1 MKVVYNSF
9 DGRYS
14 DSPRVLYET
23 YADAYP
29 GQHVW
34 LADPDH
40 LHGFP
45 AGTVTVPIDSPAAV
59 EALESADLVVSN
71 THLEME
77 WTKAPGTT
85 YLQTWHG
92 TPLKRI
98 HNDVL
103 WAPEGRLAWLDRDV
117 ARWDH
122 LVSPNLV
129 STPRLRAAFGYVGN
143 VLETGY
149 PRNDVLTSP
158 EAPQIRARVREA
170 LGIPDG
176 VTAVLYTPTWRDRDY
191 FELSAGGLHLAL
203 PLAEFSTA
211 LGPDFCLLP
220 RLHYKVTHL
229 RGDPDVSG
237 VVDVSYHPDVAEL
250 YLAADVLVT
259 DYSSTMFD
267 FAVTGKPMI
276 FYAYD
281 LDAYRDSLRGFYFDL
296 EPVAPGP
303 VVTTPGELLDALWTL
318 DEGHAAHRAAYRTFR
333 ETFSALEDG
342 HATDRL
348 RPVYEQAAR
357 RASGREPEP
366 VRRRRRRTGQDGLV
380 VPRSTRTS
388 ASKRPAI
395 TR

>member
-1 MKVVYNSF
+1 MLHEAYR
-9 DGRYS
+9 D
-14 DSPRVLYET
+14 E
-23 YADAYP
+23 YP
-29 GQHVW
+29 GEHVW

-40 LHGFP
+40 QHGFP
-45 AGTVTVPIDSPAAV
+45 AGTETVPIAGPEAV
-59 EALESADLVVSN
+59 AALEAADLVVAN

-77 WTKAPGTT
+77 WTKAPGAV

-98 HNDVL
+98 HHDVL

-122 LVSPNLV
+122 LVSPNPV
-129 STPRLRAAFGYVGN
+129 STPRLRGAFGYQGD

-158 EAPQIRARVREA
+158 GAAQTRARVRAE
-170 LGIPDG
+170 LGVPDG

-191 FELSAGGLHLAL
+191 FDLEPGGLHLAL
-203 PLAEFSTA
+203 PLEDFARD
-211 LGPDFCLLP
+211 LGPGFCLLP
-220 RLHYKVTHL
+220 RLHDKVTHL

-267 FAVTGKPMI
+267 FAVTGKPMV

-281 LDAYRDSLRGFYFDL
+281 LAAYRDTLRGFYFDL

-303 VVTTPGELLDALWTL
+303 VVSRPDELVDALRHL
-318 DEGHAAHRAAYRTFR
+318 DEGHATHRLRYRRFQR
-333 ETFSALEDG
+333 RFCPLDDG
-342 HATDRL
+342 RATARL
-348 RPVYEQAAR
+348 RPVYEEAAR
-357 RASGREPEP
+357 RAEAGRWPA
-366 VRRRRRRTGQDGLV
+366 RRMGGLD
-380 VPRSTRTS
+380 
-388 ASKRPAI
+388 PALGV
-395 TR
+395 TA

>member
-1 MKVVYNSF
+1 MLVVYNSF

-14 DSPRVLYET
+14 DSPRVLHET
-23 YADAYP
+23 YADQYP
-29 GQHVW
+29 GEHVW

-45 AGTVTVPIDSPAAV
+45 SGTSTVPISSRDAV
-59 EALESADLVVSN
+59 DALESADLVVAN

-77 WTKAPGTT
+77 WTKAPGAT

-103 WAPEGRLAWLDRDV
+103 WAPEGRLAELDRDV

-122 LVSPNLV
+122 LVSPNRA
-129 STPRLRAAFGYVGN
+129 STPRLRAAFGYSGS

-149 PRNDVLTSP
+149 PRNDVLTSAA
-158 EAPQIRARVREA
+158 APKIRARVRAA

-176 VTAVLYTPTWRDRDY
+176 VKAVLYTPTWRDRDY
-191 FELSAGGLHLAL
+191 FEPPAGGLEFAL
-203 PLAEFSTA
+203 PVAEFSRA
-211 LGPDFCLLP
+211 LGPGFCLLP

-229 RGDPDVSG
+229 RAGSDVPG
-237 VVDVSYHPDVAEL
+237 VVDVSYYPDVAEL

-267 FAVTGKPMI
+267 FALTGKPII

-281 LDAYRDSLRGFYFDL
+281 LAAYRDSLRGFYFDL
-296 EPVAPGP
+296 EPIAPGP
-303 VVTTPGELLDALWTL
+303 VVERPGQLLDALWDL
-318 DEGHAAHRAAYRTFR
+318 DEGHAAHRRRYRRFQQTFGPPQEGR
-333 ETFSALEDG
+333 
-342 HATDRL
+342 ATERL

-357 RASGREPEP
+357 RAARGTTHA
-366 VRRRRRRTGQDGLV
+366 RRRD
-380 VPRSTRTS
+380 
-388 ASKRPAI
+388 PA
-395 TR
+395 TLAPA

>member
-1 MKVVYNSF
+1 MKVVYNAF

-23 YADAYP
+23 YRDVYP
-29 GQHVW
+29 GEHVW
-34 LADPDH
+34 LTDPDH
-40 LHGFP
+40 QHGFP
-45 AGTVTVPIDSPAAV
+45 ADVATVPIDSAACV
-59 EALESADLVVSN
+59 EALESADLVVAN

-77 WTKAPGTT
+77 WAKGPRTT

-117 ARWDH
+117 ARWDY
-122 LVSPNLV
+122 LVSPNPV
-129 STPRLRAAFGYVGN
+129 STPRLRGAFGYHGA

-149 PRNDVLTSP
+149 PRNDVLSSP
-158 EAPQIRARVREA
+158 EAPTIRARVRAA

-191 FELSAGGLHLAL
+191 FEPPAGGLHFAL
-203 PLAEFSTA
+203 PLESFAAA
-211 LGPDFCLLP
+211 LGPEFRLLP
-220 RLHYKVTHL
+220 RLHYKLTHL
-229 RGDPDVSG
+229 RPDGDVSG
-237 VVDVSYHPDVAEL
+237 VVDVSYYPDVAEL

-267 FAVTGKPMI
+267 FAVTGKPMV

-281 LDAYRDSLRGFYFDL
+281 LDAYRDTLRGFYFDL

-303 VVTTPGELLDALWTL
+303 VVSDPDALL
-318 DEGHAAHRAAYRTFR
+318 GALNDLHEGRVTRRRRYRRFQQTFC
-333 ETFSALEDG
+333 SLQDG
-342 HATDRL
+342 HSTERL
-348 RPVYEQAAR
+348 RPVYEHAAR
-357 RASGREPEP
+357 RA
-366 VRRRRRRTGQDGLV
+366 DGTDTYRDDAAATAL
-380 VPRSTRTS
+380 
-388 ASKRPAI
+388 ALAG
-395 TR
+395 

>member
-23 YADAYP
+23 YADQYP
-29 GQHVW
+29 GEHVW
-34 LADPDH
+34 LADPAH

-45 AGTVTVPIDSPAAV
+45 LDATIVPINSSACVD
-59 EALESADLVVSN
+59 ALETADLVVSN

-77 WTKAPGTT
+77 WTKAPGAV

-98 HNDVL
+98 HYDVL
-103 WAPEGRLAWLDRDV
+103 WAPEGRLAELDRDV

-122 LVSPNLV
+122 LVSPNPV
-129 STPRLRAAFGYVGN
+129 STPRLRAAFGYSGS

-149 PRNDVLTSP
+149 PRNDVLSSP
-158 EAPQIRARVREA
+158 AAPEIRDRVRAA
-170 LGIPDG
+170 LGVPEG

-191 FELSAGGLHLAL
+191 FEPPAGGLHFAL
-203 PLAEFSTA
+203 PLEEFA
-211 LGPDFCLLP
+211 ADLGPGFCLLP

-229 RGDPDVSG
+229 RDDPDVAG
-237 VVDVSYHPDVAEL
+237 VVDVSYYPDVAEL

-267 FAVTGKPMI
+267 FAITGKPLV
-276 FYAYD
+276 FYTYD
-281 LDAYRDSLRGFYFDL
+281 MAAYRDSLRGFYFDL

-303 VVTTPGELLDALWTL
+303 VVTRPDELAFALKHL
-318 DEGHAAHRAAYRTFR
+318 DEGHAAHRRRYRKFQKTFG
-333 ETFSALEDG
+333 AQQDG
-342 HATDRL
+342 HATERL
-348 RPVYEQAAR
+348 RPLYEQAAR
-357 RASGREPEP
+357 RNGGIRTRRPRLDLAGAAS
-366 VRRRRRRTGQDGLV
+366 
-380 VPRSTRTS
+380 
-388 ASKRPAI
+388 
-395 TR
+395 

>member
-23 YADAYP
+23 YAEQYP
-29 GQHVW
+29 GEHVW
-34 LADPDH
+34 LADDAH

-45 AGTVTVPIDSPAAV
+45 AGTWTVPIDSAAAV

-117 ARWDH
+117 ARWDY
-122 LVSPNLV
+122 LVSPNAV
-129 STPRLRAAFGYVGN
+129 STPRLRAAFGYAGD

-149 PRNDVLTSP
+149 PRNDVLSSDA
-158 EAPQIRARVREA
+158 APGIRDRVRA
-170 LGIPDG
+170 SLGVPEG
-176 VTAVLYTPTWRDRDY
+176 ATAVLYTPTWRDRDY
-191 FELSAGGLHLAL
+191 FEPPVGGLEFAL
-203 PLAEFSTA
+203 PLDELARD
-211 LGPDFCLLP
+211 LGPGFCVLP

-229 RGDPDVSG
+229 RPDRDVAG
-237 VVDVSYHPDVAEL
+237 VVDVSYYPDVAEL

-267 FAVTGKPMI
+267 FAATGKPMV

-281 LDAYRDSLRGFYFDL
+281 LAAYRDSLRGFYFDL

-303 VVTTPGELLDALWTL
+303 VVSRPDELLDALTHL
-318 DEGHAAHRAAYRTFR
+318 DAGHAAHRRRYRRFQH
-333 ETFSALEDG
+333 TFSPRRDG
-342 HATDRL
+342 LATERL
-348 RPVYEQAAR
+348 RPLYEQAAR
-357 RASGREPEP
+357 RAHDDAARGHDAA
-366 VRRRRRRTGQDGLV
+366 T
-380 VPRSTRTS
+380 RSTL
-388 ASKRPAI
+388 APAW
-395 TR
+395 

>member
-14 DSPRVLYET
+14 DSPRVLYQT
-23 YADAYP
+23 YRDQYP
-29 GQHVW
+29 GEHVW

-45 AGTVTVPIDSPAAV
+45 AGTSTVPIGSPASI
-59 EALESADLVVSN
+59 EALESADLVVAN
-71 THLEME
+71 THLELD
-77 WTKAPGTT
+77 WTKAPGAT

-122 LVSPNLV
+122 LVSPNPV
-129 STPRLRAAFGYVGN
+129 STPRLRGAFAYDGS

-158 EAPQIRARVREA
+158 TAHQTRARVRAA
-170 LGIPDG
+170 LGIANG
-176 VTAVLYTPTWRDRDY
+176 VTAVLYTPTWRDRDF
-191 FELSAGGLHLAL
+191 FEPPAGGLRLAL
-203 PLAEFSTA
+203 PLEEFAVA
-211 LGPDFCLLP
+211 LGPGFCLLP

-229 RGDPDVSG
+229 RGDPDVEG
-237 VVDVSYHPDVAEL
+237 VVDVSYYPDVAEL
-250 YLAADVLVT
+250 FLAADVLVT

-267 FAVTGKPMI
+267 FAATGKPVI

-281 LDAYRDSLRGFYFDL
+281 LEAYRDSLRGFYFDL
-296 EPVAPGP
+296 EAVAPGP
-303 VVTTPGELLDALWTL
+303 VVTRPGELLDALWTL
-318 DEGHAAHRAAYRTFR
+318 EEGHAAHRRRYRRFRQTFCP
-333 ETFSALEDG
+333 LDDG
-342 HATDRL
+342 RATERL
-348 RPVYEQAAR
+348 RPLYVQAAR
-357 RASGREPEP
+357 RAGSTTSRARP
-366 VRRRRRRTGQDGLV
+366 RAARTGTLATAG
-380 VPRSTRTS
+380 
-388 ASKRPAI
+388 
-395 TR
+395 

>member
-23 YADAYP
+23 YRDQYP
-29 GQHVW
+29 GEHLW
-34 LADPDH
+34 LADPAH

-45 AGTVTVPIDSPAAV
+45 ADVATVPIEGPAAV
-59 EALESADLVVSN
+59 AALESADLVVAN
-71 THLEME
+71 THLEAE
-77 WTKAPGTT
+77 WTKAPGAT

-98 HNDVL
+98 HHDVL
-103 WAPEGRLAWLDRDV
+103 WAPEGRLAELDRDV

-122 LVSPNLV
+122 LVSPNAV
-129 STPRLRAAFGYVGN
+129 STPRLRAAFGWTGS

-149 PRNDVLTSP
+149 PRNDVLTSAS
-158 EAPQIRARVREA
+158 APRTRARVRKA

-176 VTAVLYTPTWRDRDY
+176 VTAVLYTPTWRDRDH
-191 FELSAGGLHLAL
+191 FEPPVGGLEFAVPLDELA
-203 PLAEFSTA
+203 AS
-211 LGPDFCLLP
+211 LGPGFVLLP

-229 RGDPDVSG
+229 RDAPAVEG

-250 YLAADVLVT
+250 FLAADVMVT

-267 FAVTGKPMI
+267 FAATGKPMV

-281 LDAYRDSLRGFYFDL
+281 LEAYRDSLRGFYFDL

-303 VVTTPGELLDALWTL
+303 VLSRPEELLHALRTL
-318 DEGHAAHRAAYRTFR
+318 DEGHAAHRARYRAFRRTFC
-333 ETFSALEDG
+333 SWEDG
-342 HATDRL
+342 RSTERL
-348 RPVYEQAAR
+348 RPVFEEAAR
-357 RASGREPEP
+357 RP
-366 VRRRRRRTGQDGLV
+366 RRQERFV

-388 ASKRPAI
+388 VSKRPAI

>member
-23 YADAYP
+23 YRDQYP
-29 GQHVW
+29 GEHVW
-34 LADPDH
+34 LADPAH
-40 LHGFP
+40 LQGFP
-45 AGTVTVPIDSPAAV
+45 RGTSTVPIDSPAAV
-59 EALESADLVVSN
+59 ELLGSADLVVAN

-77 WTKAPGTT
+77 WSKAPGAT

-98 HNDVL
+98 HHDVL
-103 WAPEGRLAWLDRDV
+103 WAPEGRLAELDRDV

-122 LVSPNLV
+122 LVSPNAV
-129 STPRLRAAFGYVGN
+129 STPRLRDAFGYSGS

-149 PRNDVLTSP
+149 PRNDVLSSP
-158 EAPQIRARVREA
+158 AAPAVRARVRA
-170 LGIPDG
+170 QLGVPDG

-191 FELSAGGLHLAL
+191 FEPPVGGLEYAL
-203 PLAEFSTA
+203 PLDELAA
-211 LGPDFCLLP
+211 DLGPGFCLLP

-229 RGDPDVSG
+229 GRNEDVAG
-237 VVDVSYHPDVAEL
+237 VVDVSYYPDVAEL

-281 LDAYRDSLRGFYFDL
+281 LAAYRDSLRGFYFDL

-303 VVTTPGELLDALWTL
+303 VVSRPAELRDALTAL
-318 DEGHAAHRAAYRTFR
+318 RHGLPTRRRRYRRFQQTFC
-333 ETFSALEDG
+333 SLEDG
-342 HATDRL
+342 LATERL
-348 RPVYEQAAR
+348 RPVYEQASR
-357 RASGREPEP
+357 RSDGTLALPHGDAAS
-366 VRRRRRRTGQDGLV
+366 LV
-380 VPRSTRTS
+380 SVS
-388 ASKRPAI
+388 
-395 TR
+395 

>member
-23 YADAYP
+23 YADQYP
-29 GQHVW
+29 GEHVW
-34 LADPDH
+34 LADPAH

-45 AGTVTVPIDSPAAV
+45 LDATIVPIDSRACV
-59 EALESADLVVSN
+59 EALETADLVVSN

-77 WTKAPGTT
+77 WTKAPGAV

-98 HNDVL
+98 HYDVL
-103 WAPEGRLAWLDRDV
+103 WAPEGRLAELDRDV

-122 LVSPNLV
+122 LVSPNPV
-129 STPRLRAAFGYVGN
+129 STPRLRAAFGYSGS

-149 PRNDVLTSP
+149 PRNDVLSSP
-158 EAPQIRARVREA
+158 AAPEIRDRVRAA
-170 LGIPDG
+170 LGVPEG
-176 VTAVLYTPTWRDRDY
+176 ATAVLYTPTWRDRDY
-191 FELSAGGLHLAL
+191 FEPPAGGLHFAL
-203 PLAEFSTA
+203 PLEEFA
-211 LGPDFCLLP
+211 ADLGPGFCLLP

-229 RGDPDVSG
+229 RDDPDVAG
-237 VVDVSYHPDVAEL
+237 VVDVSYYPDVAEL

-267 FAVTGKPMI
+267 FAITGKPLV

-281 LDAYRDSLRGFYFDL
+281 LAAYRDSLRGFYFDL

-303 VVTTPGELLDALWTL
+303 VVTRPAELADALKHL
-318 DEGHAAHRAAYRTFR
+318 DEGHAAHRRRYRKFQKTFG
-333 ETFSALEDG
+333 AQQDG
-342 HATDRL
+342 HATERL
-348 RPVYEQAAR
+348 RPLYEQAAR
-357 RASGREPEP
+357 RSGGTG
-366 VRRRRRRTGQDGLV
+366 VRRPHRDLAGA
-380 VPRSTRTS
+380 
-388 ASKRPAI
+388 AS
-395 TR
+395 

>member
-1 MKVVYNSF
+1 MLVVYNSF

-14 DSPRVLYET
+14 DSPRVLHET
-23 YADAYP
+23 YADQYA
-29 GQHVW
+29 GEHVW

-45 AGTVTVPIDSPAAV
+45 SGTLTVPIDSRDAV
-59 EALESADLVVSN
+59 DALEAADLVVAN

-77 WTKAPGTT
+77 WNKAPGAT

-98 HNDVL
+98 HHDVL
-103 WAPEGRLAWLDRDV
+103 WAPEGRLAELDRDV

-122 LVSPNLV
+122 LVSPNPV
-129 STPRLRAAFGYVGN
+129 STPRLRAAFGYSGS

-158 EAPQIRARVREA
+158 AAPKIRARVRAA

-191 FELSAGGLHLAL
+191 FEPPVGGLEFAV
-203 PLAEFSTA
+203 PLARLAED
-211 LGPDFCLLP
+211 LGPGFRLLP
-220 RLHYKVTHL
+220 RLHHKVTHL
-229 RGDPDVSG
+229 RSTLDVPG

-267 FAVTGKPMI
+267 FAATGKPMV

-281 LDAYRDSLRGFYFDL
+281 LAAYRDTLRGFYFDL

-303 VVTTPGELLDALWTL
+303 VVDRPEDLLRALRDL
-318 DEGHAAHRAAYRTFR
+318 NGGRMAYRRRYRRFQR
-333 ETFSALEDG
+333 SFSPLDDG
-342 HATDRL
+342 HATERL
-348 RPVYEQAAR
+348 RLPYEEAAR
-357 RASGREPEP
+357 PLAVRVQDRQRTRALAAEPLAAA
-366 VRRRRRRTGQDGLV
+366 G
-380 VPRSTRTS
+380 
-388 ASKRPAI
+388 
-395 TR
+395 

>member
-23 YADAYP
+23 YRDQYP
-29 GQHVW
+29 GEHVW
-34 LADPDH
+34 LADPAH

-45 AGTVTVPIDSPAAV
+45 AGTSSVPVSGPASVA
-59 EALESADLVVSN
+59 ALESADLVVAN
-71 THLEME
+71 THIELE
-77 WTKAPGTT
+77 WTKAPGAT

-103 WAPEGRLAWLDRDV
+103 WAPEGRLAALDRDV

-122 LVSPNLV
+122 LVSPNSV
-129 STPRLRAAFGYVGN
+129 STPRLRGAFGYSGS

-158 EAPQIRARVREA
+158 EAPQIRARVRAA
-170 LGIPDG
+170 LGIPNG
-176 VTAVLYTPTWRDRDY
+176 VTAVLYTPTWRDHDY
-191 FELSAGGLHLAL
+191 YEPPAGGLHFAL

-211 LGPDFCLLP
+211 LGPGFCLLP

-229 RGDPDVSG
+229 RDEGDVDG
-237 VVDVSYHPDVAEL
+237 VVDVSYYPDVAEL
-250 YLAADVLVT
+250 FLAADVLVT

-267 FAVTGKPMI
+267 FAMTGKPII

-281 LDAYRDSLRGFYFDL
+281 LAAYRDSLRGFYFDL
-296 EPVAPGP
+296 EPIAPGP
-303 VVTTPGELLDALWTL
+303 VVSRPDELLDALRNL
-318 DEGHAAHRAAYRTFR
+318 DEGHASHRRRYHTFQQ
-333 ETFSALEDG
+333 TFGAQQGDG
-342 HATDRL
+342 ATERL
-348 RPVYEQAAR
+348 RPLYEQAAR
-357 RASGREPEP
+357 RASGAR
-366 VRRRRRRTGQDGLV
+366 VRRRRHGVSRAAALAPTG
-380 VPRSTRTS
+380 
-388 ASKRPAI
+388 
-395 TR
+395 